1 MCKMYNFSEYFAIFK
16 PCNCSKKLFLT
27 QSSPSYYSTFSIS
40 TKFCISSN
48 FLYFFLF
55 FQFLSPEMTCWGDVY
70 CIVRCSEVFLE
81 RLLVTVTVSD
91 SLSPSYVE
99 VLSLVTYRGGLS
111 CTCYNPQ
118 LVTPDMAEGNIT
130 F

>member
-1 MCKMYNFSEYFAIFK
+1 
-16 PCNCSKKLFLT
+16 
-27 QSSPSYYSTFSIS
+27 
-40 TKFCISSN
+40 
-48 FLYFFLF
+48 
-55 FQFLSPEMTCWGDVY
+55 MTCWGDVY
-70 CIVRCSEVFLE
+70 CLVRCSEVFLE